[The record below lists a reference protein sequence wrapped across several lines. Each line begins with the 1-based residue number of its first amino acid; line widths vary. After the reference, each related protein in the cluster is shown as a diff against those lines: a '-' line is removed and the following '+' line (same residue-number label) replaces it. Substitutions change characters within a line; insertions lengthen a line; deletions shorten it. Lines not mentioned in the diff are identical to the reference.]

1 LKRKKTFTA
10 KGIDDWRLKRLTHTK
25 PRRTQRKTIL

>member
-1 LKRKKTFTA
+1 LNIEKK
-10 KGIDDWRLKRLTHTK
+10 KDIHREEDWRLKRLTHTK